1 MTEMSDFLKGV
12 SGTRETG
19 DEGLTRITRTSLDLG
34 FQEVLKARL
43 ERETG
48 VAFSTHVMNRL
59 SERGVTLRND
69 EIVRLADAVDKAEAK
84 GVDDSLIMLD
94 DKAFIVSIRNRT
106 VITALSG
113 DAIRNNVFTNIDGA
127 VIA

>member
-1 MTEMSDFLKGV
+1 MADFLKGIY
-12 SGTRETG
+12 GAQDTGGET
-19 DEGLTRITRTSLDLG
+19 LARITRTGLDLG
-34 FQEVLKARL
+34 FQEVLRTRL

-48 VAFSTHVMNRL
+48 VSFSSHVMNRL

-84 GVDDSLIMLD
+84 GVTDSLIMLD
-94 DKAFIVSIRNRT
+94 DKAFIVSVRNRT

-113 DAIRNNVFTNIDGA
+113 DAMRNNVFTNIDGA